1 VGLRGAKKRL
11 SGKGSSVGYE
21 ICMIETRTPH
31 DEVVGDR
38 TVTRWE
44 PGWTGRIVFLEKD
57 GKETRVHF
65 PEDQPQPHGPGTPE
79 GRKRI
84 HTELSEWLSRL
95 EHHYETT
102 GKRWELEPEWKAER
116 ERKLAAAKKR

>member
-1 VGLRGAKKRL
+1 M
-11 SGKGSSVGYE
+11 GYE

-44 PGWTGRIVFLEKD
+44 PGWTGYVVFVEMKD
-57 GKETRVHF
+57 GKETRVPF
-65 PEDQPQPHGPGTPE
+65 PEGQRQPHGPGTPE
-79 GRKRI
+79 GEKGVR
-84 HTELSEWLSRL
+84 TQLSEWLPRL
-95 EHHYETT
+95 EHHYKTT
-102 GKRWELEPEWKAER
+102 GKRWELEPERKAER